1 MINHNLADLLDSFRS
16 FSAKRS
22 LVLIRDHSSGDPNW
36 AYWVPP
42 CFNAALDIRM
52 TPRMIEGRQVQVW
65 TQGGLL
71 SFAVGDSLHSLSNGA
86 YTQSLQCVQV
96 VTSSADFYSDDSG
109 FVSGRVEFDIYARPD
124 VQSAYQKVRRE
135 TLTQLDF
142 LKMLIW
148 GENPE
153 NK

>member
-1 MINHNLADLLDSFRS
+1 
-16 FSAKRS
+16 
-22 LVLIRDHSSGDPNW
+22 
-36 AYWVPP
+36 
-42 CFNAALDIRM
+42 M